1 MTYANGLFPGSGLGQ
16 AKKGWQGKSVKLSS
30 IYQSVK
36 ITVIQ
41 YECMIYLL

>member
-1 MTYANGLFPGSGLGQ
+1 MTYAKGLFPGSGLGQ
-16 AKKGWQGKSVKLSS
+16 ARKGWQGKSVKLPS

-36 ITVIQ
+36 MTVIQ